1 MADLANAVL
10 ALITTM
16 QNVSGMPIAILERQ
30 DTIEQFW
37 ARSAAILCTKTGDT
51 WCSSDVYFMSDD
63 TTLTGWSKVIK
74 YKNKDGVQKQVC
86 AILPPITELTPSY
99 LADAFGTSYLG
110 PTNYPAGTITA
121 DWTMLYNAA
130 HCLDQNFDA
139 QEEKR
144 AKAFATLGLAMLDG
158 NPVFTAGAQQSSWR
172 QLAKISNDQGAY
184 WAAGTGE
191 RILFDLW
198 KNQTATIL
206 GQNYGC
212 NASVVANTSIDTENI
227 PRDQALTAGQDCS
240 AGNGSQG
247 TVTDSNLWVWM
258 YGTGGIGAPPITYAP
273 MQVWNGDFTAGFNYI
288 WTTATNLAAAN

>member
-10 ALITTM
+10 ALIATM

-51 WCSSDVYFMSDD
+51 WCSSDVYFMNDT

-74 YKNKDGVQKQVC
+74 YTNKSGVQKQVC
-86 AILPPITELTPSY
+86 AILPPIRELDPSY
-99 LADAFGTSYLG
+99 LANAFGTSYLG
-110 PTNYPAGTITA
+110 PANYPAGTVTA
-121 DWTMLYNAA
+121 DWTLLYNAA
-130 HCLDQNFDA
+130 HCLDKNFDA

-144 AKAFATLGLAMLDG
+144 AKAFATLAVAMLDG

-172 QLAKISNDQGAY
+172 QLAKIANDQAAY

-198 KNQTATIL
+198 KNQAASVL
-206 GQNYGC
+206 AQNYRC
-212 NASVVANTSIDTENI
+212 NASVVANSSIDTENI
-227 PRDQALTAGQDCS
+227 RRDQTLTSGQDCS
-240 AGNGSQG
+240 AASGSIGQ
-247 TVTDSNLWVWM
+247 VTDSNLWVWM
-258 YGTGGIGAPPITYAP
+258 YANGGIGAPPITYTP
-273 MQVWNGDFTAGFNYI
+273 MEVWGGDYTTGFNYI
-288 WTTATNLAAAN
+288 WSTAANLSATN